1 MPDITLVAETGRTTG
16 SRPSNRLRREDRIPA
31 IVYGNGVAPTPIVVE
46 RRDLRLALSTP
57 AGMNAV
63 ISLSVDGRTHPVVV
77 KEMQRHKVRR
87 TVTHV
92 DFFVVN
98 LSERITVEVPVVLT
112 GEAKA
117 VTSAG
122 YLVDPQIN
130 TVTVSCTPQ
139 NIPNELTIDVTDM
152 KVGDTVT
159 VADLALPAGV
169 TSPLDPAIVVV
180 ATLATRAAIA
190 QQGEESGAGAES

>member
-31 IVYGNGVAPTPIVVE
+31 VVYGNGVAPTPIVVE
-46 RRDLRLALSTP
+46 RRDLRLALSSP

-117 VTSAG
+117 VTAAG

-139 NIPNELTIDVTDM
+139 NIPNELAIDVTDM

-190 QQGEESGAGAES
+190 QQGEETGAGAES

>member
-31 IVYGNGVAPTPIVVE
+31 VVYGNGVAPTPIVVE
-46 RRDLRLALSTP
+46 RRDLRLALSSP

-112 GEAKA
+112 GDAKA
-117 VTSAG
+117 VTAAG

-139 NIPNELTIDVTDM
+139 NIPNELAIDVTDM

-190 QQGEESGAGAES
+190 QQGEETGAGAES

>member
-1 MPDITLVAETGRTTG
+1 MSDITLVAETGRPTG
-16 SRPSNRLRREDRIPA
+16 SRASNRLRREDRIPA
-31 IVYGNGVAPTPIVVE
+31 VVYGNGVAPTSIVVE
-46 RRDLRLALSTP
+46 RRDLRLALTTP

-63 ISLSVDGRTHPVVV
+63 IRLSVDGHTHPVVV

-98 LSERITVEVPVVLT
+98 LDEKITVEVPVVLT
-112 GEAKA
+112 GDAKA
-117 VTSAG
+117 VTAAG

-130 TVTVSCTPQ
+130 TVTVLCTPG
-139 NIPNELTIDVTDM
+139 NIPNEIAIDVTDM
-152 KVGDTVT
+152 QPHETVT
-159 VADLALPAGV
+159 VAQLALPAGV
-169 TSPLDPAIVVV
+169 SSPLDPAIVVV

-190 QQGEESGAGAES
+190 QQGDGAAESAES

>member
-16 SRPSNRLRREDRIPA
+16 SRPSNRLRKEDRIPA
-31 IVYGNGVAPTPIVVE
+31 VVYGNGVAPTPIVVE

-63 ISLSVDGRTHPVVV
+63 ISLSVDGHTQPVVV

-92 DFFVVN
+92 DFLVVN

-117 VTSAG
+117 VTAAG

-139 NIPNELTIDVTDM
+139 NIPNELAIDVTDM
-152 KVGDTVT
+152 NVGDTVT

-190 QQGEESGAGAES
+190 QQGEETGAGAES